1 MLGILSLTTVN
12 NMTNDNIKALGN
24 KLFSK
29 SEVQNRI
36 AKNVLKVILGDI
48 TTLYNEFRTASGLG
62 ALFFNTMS
70 PLNSLY
76 MTTKEIYNDIILAE
90 ELMDTDTKEFLQKT
104 LNVIEKNSDNTTPVV
119 VMVDS
124 DGMSIHLLD
133 LDEISQRIDQ
143 QAEEAAQGL

>member
-36 AKNVLKVILGDI
+36 AKNALKVILGDM

>member
-36 AKNVLKVILGDI
+36 AKNALKVILGDM

-133 LDEISQRIDQ
+133 LDEINQRIDQ

>member
-36 AKNVLKVILGDI
+36 AKNALKVILGDM

-90 ELMDTDTKEFLQKT
+90 ELTDTDTKEFLQKT

>member
-1 MLGILSLTTVN
+1 
-12 NMTNDNIKALGN
+12 
-24 KLFSK
+24 
-29 SEVQNRI
+29 
-36 AKNVLKVILGDI
+36 
-48 TTLYNEFRTASGLG
+48 
-62 ALFFNTMS
+62 
-70 PLNSLY
+70 
-76 MTTKEIYNDIILAE
+76 
-90 ELMDTDTKEFLQKT
+90 MDTDTKEFLQKT

>member
-1 MLGILSLTTVN
+1 
-12 NMTNDNIKALGN
+12 
-24 KLFSK
+24 
-29 SEVQNRI
+29 
-36 AKNVLKVILGDI
+36 
-48 TTLYNEFRTASGLG
+48 
-62 ALFFNTMS
+62 
-70 PLNSLY
+70 

>member
-1 MLGILSLTTVN
+1 MLGILPLTTVN

-36 AKNVLKVILGDI
+36 AKNALKVILGDM

>member
-12 NMTNDNIKALGN
+12 NMTNDNNKALGN

-36 AKNVLKVILGDI
+36 AKNALKVILGDM

>member
-36 AKNVLKVILGDI
+36 AKNALKVILGDI

>member
-1 MLGILSLTTVN
+1 
-12 NMTNDNIKALGN
+12 MTNDNIKALGN

>member
-1 MLGILSLTTVN
+1 MLGILLLTTVN

-36 AKNVLKVILGDI
+36 AKNALKVILGDM